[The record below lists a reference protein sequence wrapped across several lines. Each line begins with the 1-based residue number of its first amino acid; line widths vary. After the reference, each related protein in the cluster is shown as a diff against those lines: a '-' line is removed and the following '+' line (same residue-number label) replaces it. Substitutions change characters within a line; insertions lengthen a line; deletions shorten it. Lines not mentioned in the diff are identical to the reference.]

1 MGREEGRRSCS
12 SPLVFGFWLSLQ
24 KKNPKPNKP
33 YSNYIIAIRRMK
45 SNCSVTAFK
54 STIFVQSVAKPP
66 PTNTAKTWPDY
77 PETFCSNFW
86 KVKWG
91 ASCVFWH
98 WRHLK
103 KQGSVVISAVLTH
116 TGFTAART
124 TAGES
129 KAPVNDGGLAWKN
142 PPASRENIFLLC
154 RGFCLELC
162 CMLMSSCG
170 QSSSLIL
177 PRRRAGSHLSQ
188 ESFFESCDVTDAN
201 IA

>member
-1 MGREEGRRSCS
+1 
-12 SPLVFGFWLSLQ
+12 
-24 KKNPKPNKP
+24 
-33 YSNYIIAIRRMK
+33 MK
-45 SNCSVTAFK
+45 SNCSVTTFK

-77 PETFCSNFW
+77 PEILCSNFW

-116 TGFTAART
+116 TGFTSART

-129 KAPVNDGGLAWKN
+129 KAPVKDEGLAWKN

-154 RGFCLELC
+154 RGFLPGTL
-162 CMLMSSCG
+162 LHADV
-170 QSSSLIL
+170 IL
-177 PRRRAGSHLSQ
+177 WTEFITHPSQ
-188 ESFFESCDVTDAN
+188 AKESFFKSCDVTDAN